1 MTLFPILLPF
11 FGLIA
16 LGYFA
21 GRLAWINEA
30 GVAGMNTFVIKFAM
44 PCLIISVIANSQIT
58 ELVNVGF
65 LASYLIAELVIYA
78 LAMLVSLFIFKTRLA
93 EAALMGLGAAW
104 GNVGYM
110 GIPLSASLF
119 GPEAAIPALL
129 ATAADM
135 AVVTGVTVLLVEY
148 DAKRG
153 QMAVL
158 PLLSNLGAKL
168 LFHPFI
174 ITLILGVVLSA
185 TGVGIPSVLQNSVSF
200 LSGAAGPSALFAIGA
215 SLAVRPLEG
224 ERAQIAAPIAL
235 KLFALPALFLALGL
249 AFKLEPLWL
258 TTGLVLTALPTAGNV
273 FVLAEQAGK
282 AVQRV
287 SAIILVSTL
296 LSIATVVAL
305 LTQVM

>member
-21 GRLAWINEA
+21 GRLGWINEA
-30 GVAGMNTFVIKFAM
+30 GVAGMSAFVIKFAM

-58 ELVNVGF
+58 ALVNGAF
-65 LASYLIAELVIYA
+65 LASYLVAELVIYA
-78 LAMLVSLFIFKTRLA
+78 VAMAISLLIFKTRLA
-93 EAALMGLGAAW
+93 EAALMGLGASW

-135 AVVTGVTVLLVEY
+135 AVVTGITVLLVEY

-158 PLLSNLGAKL
+158 PLLSNLGGKL

-174 ITLILGVVLSA
+174 LTLILGVVLSA
-185 TGVGIPSVLQNSVSF
+185 TGIGIPKVLQNSVNF

-215 SLAVRPLEG
+215 SLAVRPLKG
-224 ERAQIAAPIAL
+224 ERAEIAAPIAL
-235 KLFALPALFLALGL
+235 KLFALPALFLVFGL
-249 AFKLEPLWL
+249 ALKLEPLWL

-273 FVLAEQAGK
+273 FVLAEQAGQ

-305 LTQVM
+305 LTQIM

>member
-21 GRLAWINEA
+21 GRLGWINEA
-30 GVAGMNTFVIKFAM
+30 GVAGMNAFVIKFAM
-44 PCLIISVIANSQIT
+44 PCLIISVIAASQIT
-58 ELVNVGF
+58 ELVNPRF
-65 LASYLIAELVIYA
+65 LVSYLVAEILIYG
-78 LAMLVSLFIFKTRLA
+78 LAMAVSLGIFKTSLA
-93 EAALMGLGAAW
+93 EAALMGLGASW

-119 GPEAAIPALL
+119 GAEAAVPALV

-135 AVVTGVTVLLVEY
+135 AVVTGITVLLVEY

-153 QMAVL
+153 QMSVL

-185 TGVGIPSVLQNSVSF
+185 TGVGIPGVLQNSVKF

-215 SLAVRPLEG
+215 SLAVRPLMG
-224 ERAQIAAPIAL
+224 ERTEIIAPIAL
-235 KLFALPALFLALGL
+235 KLFALPLAFLGL
-249 AFKLEPLWL
+249 ALAVGLEPLWL

-296 LSIATVVAL
+296 MSIATVVAL
-305 LTQVM
+305 LTQIM

>member
-21 GRLAWINEA
+21 GRLNWINEA
-30 GVAGMNTFVIKFAM
+30 GVAGMNTFVIRFAM
-44 PCLIISVIANSQIT
+44 PCLIISVIAASQIT
-58 ELVNVGF
+58 ELVNPRF
-65 LASYLIAELVIYA
+65 LVSYLVAEILIYA
-78 LAMLVSLFIFKTRLA
+78 LAVAVSLGVFKTSLS
-93 EAALMGLGAAW
+93 EAALMGLGATW

-110 GIPLSASLF
+110 GIPLAASLF
-119 GPEAAIPALL
+119 GPEAAVPALV

-135 AVVTGVTVLLVEY
+135 AVVTGITVLLVEY

-153 QMAVL
+153 QMSVG

-168 LFHPFI
+168 LFHPFM

-185 TGVGIPSVLQNSVSF
+185 TGIGIPGVLQNSVNF
-200 LSGAAGPSALFAIGA
+200 LSGAAAPAALFAIGA
-215 SLAVRPLEG
+215 SLAVRPLKG
-224 ERAQIAAPIAL
+224 ERVQIVAPIAL
-235 KLFALPALFLALGL
+235 KLFVLPAAFLVIALAVG
-249 AFKLEPLWL
+249 LEPLWL
-258 TTGLVLTALPTAGNV
+258 TTGLMLTALPTAGNV
-273 FVLAEQAGK
+273 FVLAEQAGI

-296 LSIATVVAL
+296 MSIATVVAL
-305 LTQVM
+305 LTQLM